1 MAMKRSLSVMM
12 SSLLSLALLAAGPV
26 SAYADNNENDNSIRS
41 GKEATNSGVLK
52 EHFIDSG
59 TLAPLKRLDL
69 DTVLKLALDYSL
81 NYKLLTFKITALKEN
96 EGNLKEQK
104 KKLDESAS
112 GGTGDSFTLPE
123 SLEEIQKKY
132 EDFPEEL
139 LPSLYPMLETNAA
152 VNRLI
157 SGIGSITDAMN
168 KQLQG
173 QRDQLILSLKQINIE
188 QANTLLDLEEARIGI
203 RLQMTSQYVELLT
216 LKKQVSMN
224 EAYLDVLKTDV
235 KRAELMQEQ
244 GMTSAEKVTEA
255 QREVE
260 KQEQQLTQLRNKY
273 RLALAQL
280 CLDLGVAYDPDIELG
295 DLGEFS
301 PQPVTQMSRERI
313 LEKSFEM
320 KRKWNSII
328 LAEQQKSHTDATNE
342 DQKDYLEI
350 NVRIAEQQAEK
361 TRIDLNKKVD
371 QLYSNQETAYQAYQ
385 NALKDLN
392 HAQLDV
398 QHITV
403 RYNNALVSR
412 HDYEKSSFSLTQQEA
427 QLELARLQLYVAQR
441 AVDALEDGFIM

>member
-41 GKEATNSGVLK
+41 GKEATSSGMLK
-52 EHFIDSG
+52 EQFVDSG

-69 DTVLKLALDYSL
+69 DTVLKLALDYSQ

-96 EGNLKEQK
+96 EGNLNKQK

-112 GGTGDSFTLPE
+112 GGTGGSYTLPE

-139 LPSLYPMLETNAA
+139 LPSLYPVLETNAV
-152 VNRLI
+152 VNQLI
-157 SGIGSITDAMN
+157 NGLGSITDAMN

-295 DLGEFS
+295 DLDEFS
-301 PQPVTQMSRERI
+301 PQPVTPMNRERI

-320 KRKWNSII
+320 KRQWNSIL
-328 LAEQQKSHTDATNE
+328 LAEQQKSHTDAANE
-342 DQKDYLEI
+342 DHEDYLKT

-361 TRIDLNKKVD
+361 TRIDLNKKID

-392 HAQLDV
+392 NAQLDV

-427 QLELARLQLYVAQR
+427 KLELARLQLYVAQR
-441 AVDALEDGFIM
+441 AVNALEDGFIM